1 MTPETSIFSNLHP
14 DFRGL
19 AWPGHEY
26 VLGTNKP
33 HKNIIANLPA
43 GTWMVRRYDIINKK
57 TKTVSKTARSNFTF
71 EAPSSRAALF
81 RFKKISE

>member
-1 MTPETSIFSNLHP
+1 
-14 DFRGL
+14 
-19 AWPGHEY
+19 

-33 HKNIIANLPA
+33 HKNIIVNLPA

-71 EAPSSRAALF
+71 EAPSSRAVLF
-81 RFKKISE
+81 HFKKIVKGRKLK